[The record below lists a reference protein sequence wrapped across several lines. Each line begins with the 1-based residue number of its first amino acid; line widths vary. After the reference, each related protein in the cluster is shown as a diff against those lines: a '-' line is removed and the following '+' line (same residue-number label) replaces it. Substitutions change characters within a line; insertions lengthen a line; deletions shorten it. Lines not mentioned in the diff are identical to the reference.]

1 MGLRRL
7 LVFACWVGICL
18 GAPPD
23 AFAGESSGILHRV
36 SCSVV
41 RYYVAKYSASMAE
54 QWARSNGATD
64 AEIEAARNCLKSET
78 TRTAKSQTRPY
89 ALGSYGW

>member
-1 MGLRRL
+1 MRLRSIC
-7 LVFACWVGICL
+7 VAAAVCL
-18 GAPPD
+18 GLSPTVAS
-23 AFAGESSGILHRV
+23 ASEQSGILHRV

-54 QWARSNGATD
+54 QWARSKGATD
-64 AEIEAARNCLKSET
+64 AEIEAARRCLSSEPV
-78 TRTAKSQTRPY
+78 RTARARPM